1 MPGET
6 PTYSFSRVTTFE
18 QCARRFRYR
27 YLDGVK
33 EGFQGVEGFMGSQV
47 HAALEWMYEQRDAG
61 TVPTVE
67 QSVAYYCDEWDR
79 GIAADTAPVRVVKT
93 GIAMET
99 YRRAGAE
106 MLTRYYRERFLADRL
121 RTVENE
127 HHFVVTVGAR
137 YEFQGFIDRL
147 AADKDGIL
155 HIIDY
160 KTGSRV
166 PKKFE
171 GKEAEQLQAYAM
183 AMFRL
188 GDAQEIELVLE
199 FLKTGARLRSR
210 ILRAEADEI
219 EVRLERRIAKA
230 EEASVFPPIPGVL
243 CGWCGYND
251 LCESAMSRYA
261 SGPGAGR

>member
-1 MPGET
+1 MSAT
-6 PTYSFSRVTTFE
+6 VPTYSFSRVTTFE

-27 YLDGVK
+27 YIDGVK
-33 EGFQGVEGFMGSQV
+33 EGFQGVEGFMGTQV
-47 HAALEWMYEQRDAG
+47 HAALEWLFEQRDSG
-61 TVPTVE
+61 RVPPVE
-67 QSVAYYCDEWDR
+67 QAVAYYCDQWDR
-79 GIAADTAPVRVVKT
+79 AITAGSAPVRVVKT
-93 GIAMET
+93 GVEMET
-99 YRRAGAE
+99 YRRSGAE
-106 MLTRYYRERFLADRL
+106 MLTRYYRERFLSDRL
-121 RTVENE
+121 TTVENE
-127 HHFVVTVGAR
+127 HHFVVPIGSR

-147 AADKDGIL
+147 ATDQDGVL

-171 GKEAEQLQAYAM
+171 GKEAQQLEAYAM

-188 GDAQEIELVLE
+188 GEAKEIELVLE
-199 FLKTGARLRSR
+199 FLKTGARLRRR

-219 EVRLERRIAKA
+219 EVRLGQRIAKA

-251 LCESAMSRYA
+251 LCESAMSRYSRVPTA
-261 SGPGAGR
+261 AP